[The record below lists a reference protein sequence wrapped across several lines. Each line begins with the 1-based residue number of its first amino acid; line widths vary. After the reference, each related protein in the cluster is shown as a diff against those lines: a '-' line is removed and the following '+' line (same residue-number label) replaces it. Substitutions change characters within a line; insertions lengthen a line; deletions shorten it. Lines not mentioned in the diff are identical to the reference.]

1 VRALAGRVPVAFVGS
16 LGLLAAYPAAAETPI
31 GRQDLCVTKGEIGAA
46 PGGRLTIEEPEVR
59 AVSKIPTPQAAEI
72 RFTYRGPSKGTKPL
86 GSGEI
91 RRQLGIKLRAQ
102 DSCNLVYVMW
112 RIEPEAKL
120 VVSIKSNPGQE
131 VHAQCGTQGYTN
143 IKPMRHA
150 PLPRSEVGSEHRLRA
165 ELRGRE
171 LAVFADGRPVWEG
184 TLGPVIDHFDGPVGL
199 RTDNVRV
206 EMQYA
211 ALDGRPDPGARLAAR
226 MQAACGGQSEG
237 D

>member
-1 VRALAGRVPVAFVGS
+1 MRSLAGRASAAFVGS
-16 LGLLAAYPAAAETPI
+16 FGLLAALPAAAETPI

-59 AVSKIPTPQAAEI
+59 AVSRVPTPQAAEI
-72 RFTYRGPSKGTKPL
+72 RFTYRGPSRGTKPL

-91 RRQLGIKLRAQ
+91 RRQLGIKLRA
-102 DSCNLVYVMW
+102 
-112 RIEPEAKL
+112 
-120 VVSIKSNPGQE
+120 
-131 VHAQCGTQGYTN
+131 
-143 IKPMRHA
+143 
-150 PLPRSEVGSEHRLRA
+150 
-165 ELRGRE
+165 
-171 LAVFADGRPVWEG
+171 
-184 TLGPVIDHFDGPVGL
+184 PVIDHFDGPVGL